1 MVRLKDQVWNN
12 IYIYLALP
20 CLKVIKF
27 FLSSISA
34 VSFVD
39 HIIMYIMYQQFW
51 NMWCGSH
58 VEANFRTPSYLKLKV
73 LTTWHYLRAKSK
85 HLHCFHIFLFL
96 KVIISFQQ
104 TLLKRNLRKSFFYIL
119 IVNLIGSMDGTIDI
133 NANIGIQ
140 KTTNRKEKNIKI
152 HPVGNHPRR
161 DNWHNCLGL
170 LLSTGT
176 SGNQHPVHSQSIKL
190 IKCCLR

>member
-1 MVRLKDQVWNN
+1 MLGWLKDQVWNN

-85 HLHCFHIFLFL
+85 HLHCFHIFRFVKNHHFFSTDSAREKFESEETLDL
-96 KVIISFQQ
+96 KLTSMP
-104 TLLKRNLRKSFFYIL
+104 TLEYKK
-119 IVNLIGSMDGTIDI
+119 
-133 NANIGIQ
+133 
-140 KTTNRKEKNIKI
+140 KTTNTKDKI
-152 HPVGNHPRR
+152 
-161 DNWHNCLGL
+161 
-170 LLSTGT
+170 
-176 SGNQHPVHSQSIKL
+176 
-190 IKCCLR
+190 

>member
-27 FLSSISA
+27 FLSIISA
-34 VSFVD
+34 VSFVE
-39 HIIMYIMYQQFW
+39 HIFMYIMYQQFW

-85 HLHCFHIFLFL
+85 YCHCFHIFLFL

-104 TLLKRNLRKSFFYIL
+104 TLLKRNLRKSFL
-119 IVNLIGSMDGTIDI
+119 ISWLDSWMGQLTSMSTLEYKKQEIE
-133 NANIGIQ
+133 
-140 KTTNRKEKNIKI
+140 KTKQKNISSWKS
-152 HPVGNHPRR
+152 PEAGQ
-161 DNWHNCLGL
+161 L
-170 LLSTGT
+170 T
-176 SGNQHPVHSQSIKL
+176 
-190 IKCCLR
+190 

>member
-20 CLKVIKF
+20 CLKAIKF

-85 HLHCFHIFLFL
+85 LHCFHIFLFL

-104 TLLKRNLRKSFFYIL
+104 TLLERNLRKSFLIFWLSIL
-119 IVNLIGSMDGTIDI
+119 LDPWMGQLTSMPTLEYKKQQKKEKKTWKYTQLEITRGGTIDI
-133 NANIGIQ
+133 TALDYCYQ
-140 KTTNRKEKNIKI
+140 R
-152 HPVGNHPRR
+152 VLR
-161 DNWHNCLGL
+161 
-170 LLSTGT
+170 GT
-176 SGNQHPVHSQSIKL
+176 STQSTPS
-190 IKCCLR
+190 R